1 MAKERTINELRQ
13 SKEYKIDPV
22 QQVLAQQIEE
32 LEEHDKQGD
41 SFIVQKEFKKD
52 ITEIEDWIADE
63 IFEEI
68 KDQLFET
75 ICKHMNEWD
84 ELQVSNYINYDN
96 RDLPTEIM
104 DAAYDWH
111 HNVHANI
118 LGKVFKNFKENY
130 QQGNI

>member
-13 SKEYKIDPV
+13 SKDYGYTPPHK
-22 QQVLAQQIEE
+22 
-32 LEEHDKQGD
+32 KGD
-41 SFIVQKEFKKD
+41 SSIVQKEFKKD

-63 IFEEI
+63 IYEEI

-75 ICKHMNEWD
+75 VCSHMNEWD

-111 HNVHANI
+111 HSVHANI

-130 QQGNI
+130 QQGDI